1 MMAMSMRGTKSVPG
15 LDLIRFPDCDAMR
28 ELVRTCAKGST
39 RDELNHAQD
48 LAYDASEE
56 PDRARRNALA
66 RHALAHSPLCADAW
80 LELSKLRNLAP
91 GTRREYLTRAVC
103 AGRLAI
109 GEHRFVEDKG
119 DFWLILETRPYMRAR
134 HALAEDLWFSG
145 SHDEAIGHL
154 REMLELNPNDNQGL
168 RYILLTWL
176 MWTGDDEAARSLL
189 NEHHEEIST
198 FLEFTRVLFAFKE
211 NGDSEAARQ
220 AAARAILS
228 NRHVGRYLA
237 DPKSRCALSD
247 FYSPGQ
253 ESEAA
258 WYAQELGFAWLR
270 TPGSIEWLDK
280 LTAKEPTQNRDGNT
294 LH

>member
-1 MMAMSMRGTKSVPG
+1 MTKPATKSVSG
-15 LDLIRFPDCDAMR
+15 SDLFRFPDGDGMR
-28 ELVRTCAKGST
+28 ELVRTCARGSS
-39 RDELNHAQD
+39 RQEISQAQG
-48 LAYDASEE
+48 LAYDAGDE

-66 RHALAHSPLCADAW
+66 RKALGISPLCADAW
-80 LELSKLRNLAP
+80 LELAKLRNLTPEA
-91 GTRREYLTRAVC
+91 RHEYLERAVC
-103 AGRLAI
+103 AGELAI
-109 GEHRFVEDKG
+109 GERRFVEDKG

-176 MWTGDDEAARSLL
+176 MWLDDDAAVRHLL
-189 NEHHEEIST
+189 DDHAQEIST
-198 FLEFTRVLFAFKE
+198 FLDFTRALLAFKE
-211 NGDSEAARQ
+211 KGDSDVARL
-220 AAARAILS
+220 AAAHAILS

-237 DPKSRCALSD
+237 DPGSWHATSD

-258 WYAQELGFAWLR
+258 WYTQCLGFAWRR
-270 TPGSIEWLDK
+270 TPGSIEWLVNQ
-280 LTAKEPTQNRDGNT
+280 TAKEPALNRDGNT